1 MWQAILWAA
10 AIGIA
15 FCLWDSIS
23 RANTELEATQ
33 RVVVALRRPK
43 RGALIDSSRRAR

>member
-33 RVVVALRRPK
+33 RVVVALRR
-43 RGALIDSSRRAR
+43 RSGAR

>member
-1 MWQAILWAA
+1 MWQTILWAA

-23 RANTELEATQ
+23 RANAALEAE
-33 RVVVALRRPK
+33 RVVVTLKRRK
-43 RGALIDSSRRAR
+43 TRAD

>member
-1 MWQAILWAA
+1 MWQVILWAA

-23 RANTELEATQ
+23 RSNAELEAQ
-33 RVVVALRRPK
+33 RIVVTLRRRK
-43 RGALIDSSRRAR
+43 DRC

>member
-1 MWQAILWAA
+1 MWQVMLWAA

-23 RANTELEATQ
+23 RANAELESQ
-33 RVVVALRRPK
+33 RIVVTLRRRKEP
-43 RGALIDSSRRAR
+43 R

>member
-1 MWQAILWAA
+1 MLWQAILWAA

-33 RVVVALRRPK
+33 RVVVALKHRRGV
-43 RGALIDSSRRAR
+43 R

>member
-23 RANTELEATQ
+23 RANAELEATEQ
-33 RVVVALRRPK
+33 VVVTLKHRS
-43 RGALIDSSRRAR
+43 GAR

>member
-10 AIGIA
+10 AIAIA

-23 RANTELEATQ
+23 RANAN
-33 RVVVALRRPK
+33 
-43 RGALIDSSRRAR
+43 SSRLNESW

>member
-10 AIGIA
+10 AIAIA

-23 RANTELEATQ
+23 RANTELESTQ
-33 RVVVALRRPK
+33 RVEVTLKRRK
-43 RGALIDSSRRAR
+43 NVRGST

>member
-23 RANTELEATQ
+23 RANSKLEATQ
-33 RVVVALRRPK
+33 PVVVALKRRS
-43 RGALIDSSRRAR
+43 GAR

>member
-1 MWQAILWAA
+1 MWWQAILWAA

-23 RANTELEATQ
+23 RSNTELETTQ
-33 RVVVALRRPK
+33 RVVVAPK
-43 RGALIDSSRRAR
+43 RRRGVG

>member
-10 AIGIA
+10 AIAIA

-23 RANTELEATQ
+23 RANTELESTQ
-33 RVVVALRRPK
+33 RVVVTLKRRK
-43 RGALIDSSRRAR
+43 GVRGST

>member
-1 MWQAILWAA
+1 MWQAILWVA

-33 RVVVALRRPK
+33 RVVPTLKHRS
-43 RGALIDSSRRAR
+43 GAR

>member
-33 RVVVALRRPK
+33 RVVVTLKHRKAC
-43 RGALIDSSRRAR
+43 ARST